1 VEKLYQK
8 LVEYFSRKFVLSL
21 ASLFGTFGLIL
32 LGKEGITDQLNEII
46 GLVLGTYGASNVAEK
61 YAEGKNQRKLNERA
75 LEIAAENEDQEP
87 RDENKED
94 L

>member
-1 VEKLYQK
+1 MFYKK

-46 GLVLGTYGASNVAEK
+46 GLILGTYGVSNVAEK
-61 YAEGKNQRKLNERA
+61 YAEGKNQRKLDERA
-75 LEIAAENEDQEP
+75 MELAAEVEP
-87 RDENKED
+87 ELPSEEEIKE
-94 L
+94 